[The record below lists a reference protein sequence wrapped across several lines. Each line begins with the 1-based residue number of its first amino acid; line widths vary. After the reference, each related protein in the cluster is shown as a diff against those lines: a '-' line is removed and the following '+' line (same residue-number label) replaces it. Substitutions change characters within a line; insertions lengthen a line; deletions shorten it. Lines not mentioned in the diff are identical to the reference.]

1 MLISVIITTYN
12 SPNFLKKCIDSFFFQ
27 IDKEFEI
34 IVADDG
40 STKETKELINEYK
53 NSKIKILHAW
63 QKDKGFRA
71 AKIRN
76 EAVKI
81 SSGKYLIFIDGD
93 CIVRNDFIKNHRRIA
108 EQGFFARGNRVM
120 LSKKFSNLILKNNI
134 DINSFNIYK
143 IIKLRLNKSINRILP
158 LLRFSKYPFKKIRMK
173 NWKGAKT
180 CNLALWKKDFENI
193 NGYDENY
200 IGWGREDSD
209 LVVRLINNKIF
220 RKEAIFSTGVLHL
233 KHKINSRENFS
244 KNDKLLNNAIKENKT
259 YIENG
264 YIKK

>member
-12 SPNFLKKCIDSFFFQ
+12 SPNFLRKCIDSFFFQ
-27 IDKEFEI
+27 LDKDFEL

-53 NSKIKILHAW
+53 DSKINILHAW

-93 CIVRNDFIKNHRRIA
+93 CIVREDFITNHRKIA
-108 EQGFFARGNRVM
+108 EYGFFARGNRVM
-120 LSKKFSNLILKNNI
+120 LSKRFSDLILKDNI
-134 DINSFNIYK
+134 NINSFNIYK
-143 IIKLRLNKSINRILP
+143 IIKLRLNKSINRMLP
-158 LLRFSKYPFKKIRMK
+158 LISFLKYPFRKMKKRD
-173 NWKGAKT
+173 WKGAKT

-220 RKEAIFSTGVLHL
+220 RKEAIFSTGVFHL

-244 KNDKLLNNAIKENKT
+244 KNDKLLSETISKKKT

-264 YIKK
+264 YKK